1 MICLKFSFTILIT
14 EYQQPIPK
22 LQMRIFTI
30 FFHQL
35 EQLLQL
41 LQLLQPLHFLLL
53 SETILF
59 DLQTKFEEHQRFA
72 VQELVVGSDEQDNCI
87 KIMHL
92 AQRIQHPISK
102 LNKNPNFHDSQF
114 RNWLLVP
121 VNKIIYLNCIVQL
134 FGGFCSSI
142 FHIFGK

>member
-1 MICLKFSFTILIT
+1 MRMICLKFSFTILIT

-41 LQLLQPLHFLLL
+41 LQPLHFLLL
-53 SETILF
+53 SETTLF

-72 VQELVVGSDEQDNCI
+72 V
-87 KIMHL
+87 
-92 AQRIQHPISK
+92 
-102 LNKNPNFHDSQF
+102 
-114 RNWLLVP
+114 
-121 VNKIIYLNCIVQL
+121 
-134 FGGFCSSI
+134 
-142 FHIFGK
+142 